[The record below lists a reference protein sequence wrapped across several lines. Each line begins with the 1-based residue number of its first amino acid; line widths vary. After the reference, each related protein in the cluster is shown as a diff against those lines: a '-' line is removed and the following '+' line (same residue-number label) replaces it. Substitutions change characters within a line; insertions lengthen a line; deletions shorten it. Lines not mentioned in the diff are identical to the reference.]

1 MILENLFLQNFRNF
15 KDFSLQIDQRKQLHI
30 FGLNGT
36 GKTNLL
42 EAIYILFTSRSFRNR
57 KSLRDCVK
65 TGEPYFHLQADINAQ
80 RSGMTFSIN
89 DMEKSFMLQQERVK
103 SLEFVRGKNILYFS
117 PDETQIFFQS
127 QEIRRALLDRYLS
140 ALRKPYLQKLLNF
153 STLRQKKLQILLSKT
168 TRKRSLLDLDSQAFR
183 VISNEIS
190 DDRGWFID
198 RLNPLFQEYLE
209 RLNPKLKNSQ
219 MKYRKRQIPD
229 NYLEKE
235 LAQERILYGC
245 HKEELD
251 FLEHGKDVRSTFS
264 NGEKKVVNL
273 ALHFSFMELL
283 RQEAGLQCLICLDD
297 IESEL
302 DSNTLQNIQ
311 EVLDQ
316 SESQVI
322 VTSKMIHRASDRDI
336 LLTT

>member
-1 MILENLFLQNFRNF
+1 
-15 KDFSLQIDQRKQLHI
+15 
-30 FGLNGT
+30 
-36 GKTNLL
+36 
-42 EAIYILFTSRSFRNR
+42 
-57 KSLRDCVK
+57 
-65 TGEPYFHLQADINAQ
+65 
-80 RSGMTFSIN
+80 
-89 DMEKSFMLQQERVK
+89 MLQQERVK